1 MPHVLQIPAGLT
13 PILRR
18 YAIDAYALATE
29 EAQVAADTCLM
40 HEPER
45 PAAELLSG
53 LALHRARVRDA
64 EEAIELLGD
73 DFETEEEHAVE
84 LNTAHDRV
92 RLVALIDW
100 VIDCEADI
108 SPEPDRAKIIATA
121 RLLERLQ
128 ALRAE
133 VEPKAA

>member
-73 DFETEEEHAVE
+73 DFEIEEEHDVE
-84 LNTAHDRV
+84 LNTVYDRV